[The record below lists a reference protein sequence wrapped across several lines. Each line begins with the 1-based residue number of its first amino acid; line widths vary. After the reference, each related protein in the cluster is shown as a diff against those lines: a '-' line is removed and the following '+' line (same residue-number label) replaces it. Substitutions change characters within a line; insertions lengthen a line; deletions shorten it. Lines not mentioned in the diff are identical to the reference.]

1 MNGRVITNIQN
12 PKEYSLYKESKINNR
27 KYYQDALTN
36 VLEPTTIQ
44 SLFFCERNIDHLQN
58 MIIYNV
64 YKRSNNKHIIS
75 KQDDNELKT
84 IMKSIFL
91 QYSKNLNTDFKK
103 QIAMLNNHV
112 LTYCISNI
120 LTNIEMYMNYK
131 KVVNKL
137 PEPIELPKNTSIF
150 GTKTNPNFIY

>member
-1 MNGRVITNIQN
+1 MNGRVITDLPN
-12 PKEYSLYKESKINNR
+12 PKEYSIYKEKNINNS
-27 KYYQDALTN
+27 KYYRDALTN
-36 VLEPTTIQ
+36 ILEPTTLQ
-44 SLFFCERNIDHLQN
+44 CHFFSKLNIDNLQN

-64 YKRSNNKHIIS
+64 YHKSNKRHIIS

-91 QYSKNLNTDFKK
+91 QYSKNIDSDYKK
-103 QIAMLNNHV
+103 QINILNNHV

-120 LTNIEMYMNYK
+120 LTNIEMYLSYK
-131 KVVNKL
+131 KVVNKM
-137 PEPIELPKNTSIF
+137 PEPIELPKSTSIF